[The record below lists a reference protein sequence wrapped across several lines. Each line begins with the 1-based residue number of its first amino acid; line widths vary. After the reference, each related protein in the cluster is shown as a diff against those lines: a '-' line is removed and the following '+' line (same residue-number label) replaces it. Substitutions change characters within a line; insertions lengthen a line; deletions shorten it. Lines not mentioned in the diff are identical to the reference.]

1 MLQWVVNMAVLV
13 AVIQRAAEVAKVVVM
28 GAVKMHA
35 MVVNIPV
42 RVGAKIVVEQHVC
55 IQVSVKHFC

>member
-1 MLQWVVNMAVLV
+1 MLQWVVNM